1 MINSEQDERYRKN
14 MKRER
19 LLKNISVQIEK
30 GSHIIGVATGTG
42 MTAKYVEKG
51 GADFI
56 LVLNSGR
63 FRQMGRSSLAG
74 FLPFCNSNDM
84 VMDFASKEII
94 PLVKDMP
101 IIFGFNA
108 TDPTKNME
116 NYIDKIKSMGF
127 SGINNYPTVG
137 LIDNQFSEA
146 LEEDGCNY
154 LTEVEAI
161 RIAHRKNMFTVA
173 FVFNEIQAEQM
184 INAGADVIC
193 VHLGLTGGGLLGS
206 KKVFSL
212 EAAKVKAAKIF
223 NKCNELKPSVIKL
236 IYGGPVKTPIDVQY
250 MYSNNEDLMGYVG
263 GSAFER
269 IPSEK
274 SITNITKAFKS
285 SAKLNEDDLMV
296 KMLDGITKHYNYVEF
311 VKEYVVQNYMNDI
324 SFLDLAKVAHVSRG
338 YLSSLFKKEVGCSFP
353 EYLVKF
359 RINKAAE
366 IIIKKNI
373 QLSHLAAL
381 VGYKDYAQFSKMF
394 KKYKG
399 CSPKQY
405 KLKKYDISTK
415 T

>member
-1 MINSEQDERYRKN
+1 MINCKQDKGSKN
-14 MKRER
+14 MEREKI
-19 LLKNISVQIEK
+19 LENIKIQTKN
-30 GSHIIGVATGTG
+30 GNHIIGVATGTG
-42 MTAKYVEKG
+42 MTAKYAEKG
-51 GADFI
+51 GADFL

-94 PLVKDMP
+94 PLVKDIP

-108 TDPTKNME
+108 TDPTKNIE
-116 NYIDKIKSMGF
+116 SYIDKIKDIGF

-137 LIDNQFSEA
+137 LIDSQFGEA
-146 LEEDGCNY
+146 LEEAGCHY
-154 LTEVEAI
+154 LIEVEAI
-161 RIAHRKNMFTVA
+161 RVAHDKNMFTVA

-184 INAGADVIC
+184 INAGADAIC
-193 VHLGLTGGGLLGS
+193 VHLGLTGGGLLGA

-212 EAAKVKAAKIF
+212 EAAKVKMEKIF
-223 NKCNELKPSVIKL
+223 NRCNELKPDVIKL
-236 IYGGPVKTPIDVQY
+236 IYGGPVKTPIDIQY
-250 MYSNNEDLMGYVG
+250 MYSNTEDLMGYIG

-274 SITNITKAFKS
+274 SITNITKAFKV
-285 SAKLNEDDLMV
+285 SAQLDEDDLLL
-296 KMLDGITKHYNYVEF
+296 KMLDGVTKHYNYVEF
-311 VKEYVVQNYMNDI
+311 VKEYVAQNYMNDI

-359 RINKAAE
+359 RINKAVE
-366 IIIKKNI
+366 IINKENI
-373 QLSHLAAL
+373 QLSELAEL
-381 VGYKDYAQFSKMF
+381 VGYQDYPQFSKMF

-405 KLKKYDISTK
+405 KSKNIT
-415 T
+415 

>member
-1 MINSEQDERYRKN
+1 MERGKLLENINS
-14 MKRER
+14 
-19 LLKNISVQIEK
+19 QIKK
-30 GSHIIGVATGTG
+30 GNHIIGVATGTG
-42 MTAKYVEKG
+42 MTAKCAEKG
-51 GADFI
+51 KADFI
-56 LVLNSGR
+56 LALNSGR

-94 PLVKDMP
+94 PLIKNMP
-101 IIFGFNA
+101 IIFGLNA

-116 NYIDKIKSMGF
+116 SYIDKIKNMGF

-137 LIDNQFSEA
+137 LIDSQFREA

-154 LTEVEAI
+154 LMEVEAI
-161 RIAHRKNMFTVA
+161 RIAHKKDMFTVA

-193 VHLGLTGGGLLGS
+193 VHLGLTGGGLLGA

-212 EAAKVKAAKIF
+212 EAAKVKVGKIF
-223 NKCNELKPSVIKL
+223 NKCNELNPDVIKL

-250 MYSNNEDLMGYVG
+250 MYSNNEDLTGYIG
-263 GSAFER
+263 GSSFER

-274 SITNITKAFKS
+274 SIINITKAFKIS
-285 SAKLNEDDLMV
+285 EQFDEDDLMV
-296 KMLDGITKHYNYVEF
+296 KMLDGVTKHYNYVEF
-311 VKEYVVQNYMNDI
+311 VKEYVARNYMDDI

-338 YLSSLFKKEVGCSFP
+338 YLSSLFKKEVGCNFP

-359 RINKAAE
+359 RINKAVE
-366 IIIKKNI
+366 IINKENI
-373 QLSHLAAL
+373 QLSDLASL
-381 VGYKDYAQFSKMF
+381 VGYKDYVHFSKMF

-399 CSPKQY
+399 CSPKKY
-405 KLKKYDISTK
+405 KSKNIT
-415 T
+415 